1 MAACGHGGAMKQLM
15 IGRRVAMLSLFVL
28 SACAG
33 STKPAEAPHALLGK
47 AAPELSGGDVPGSPS
62 ASFSRDGTV
71 VIVDFWATH
80 CGPCVKAFP
89 KLQALEQRHAGKVR
103 VIGVSEDD
111 ELDVIAPF
119 VARTGVKFSML
130 WDKDKATGE
139 RYGVKSMP
147 ETFVLDKKGTIRF
160 VHLGYRAGESEA
172 IEEEVSRLL
181 AE

>member
-103 VIGVSEDD
+103 VIGVSPGAILWPEGGEAFPPAERERITVQTPLRRTGTPEDIAGAVKYFLFD
-111 ELDVIAPF
+111 APF
-119 VARTGVKFSML
+119 VTGQ
-130 WDKDKATGE
+130 
-139 RYGVKSMP
+139 
-147 ETFVLDKKGTIRF
+147 VLAVDGGR
-160 VHLGYRAGESEA
+160 S
-172 IEEEVSRLL
+172 L
-181 AE
+181 AL